1 MNASVRLASGRA
13 PSAPPLRVRHAAA
26 GRNGRD
32 SRKAMDIELNRLRSL
47 FREIVENYATKVEG
61 EIAQLQE
68 VMQENGQ
75 KSGQTEAI
83 QAMLTSL
90 RQLKVKPEKGR
101 GKDLKRIHGLVQ
113 EMRRLTEA
121 W

>member
-1 MNASVRLASGRA
+1 MNASVQIASGRA
-13 PSAPPLRVRHAAA
+13 PSTPSLRVRHTAT

-32 SRKAMDIELNRLRSL
+32 ARKSMDIELNRLRSL

-68 VMQENGQ
+68 VMQEHGEER
-75 KSGQTEAI
+75 GREEAI
-83 QAMLTSL
+83 QAMLTSI

-101 GKDLKRIHGLVQ
+101 LKDLKRIHDLVQ

>member
-1 MNASVRLASGRA
+1 MSSSVQRVAGAASPRPRPA
-13 PSAPPLRVRHAAA
+13 LRVRRVAA

-32 SRKAMDIELNRLRSL
+32 PIKSMGVELHRLRSL

-68 VMQENGQ
+68 VMQENG
-75 KSGQTEAI
+75 KDREEGI

-101 GKDLKRIHGLVQ
+101 RRDLKRIHDLVQ

>member
-1 MNASVRLASGRA
+1 MNATARRVSKAASPA
-13 PSAPPLRVRHAAA
+13 SALRVRRVAA

-32 SRKAMDIELNRLRSL
+32 PRKSMDIELNRLRSL

-68 VMQENGQ
+68 VMQEHGGDQ
-75 KSGQTEAI
+75 EEAV
-83 QAMLTSL
+83 QAMLASI

-101 GKDLKRIHGLVQ
+101 RRDLKGIHELVQ
-113 EMRRLTEA
+113 EMRQLTEA